1 MSAHLHIALKV
12 KRINAFFF
20 EGRYFHYS
28 TFKWA
33 AETWIL
39 TPRLLLANNLSNCS
53 SVWKSAIFLFS
64 VRSWKVGKKAL
75 KVLQAQVCTLA
86 YAEGVHWTV
95 NNDINVWQIKWLVN
109 NLLTALTSKPLLCID
124 QPAVPGFVW
133 WHRSWLWCLLGWMDR
148 ATKKQ
153 CLLPP
158 LYLCLSYKINPLN
171 NLVLLQLNIVSYATA
186 SLFKPLQK
194 YINGSSDGHNLSFC
208 IKIIVC

>member
-1 MSAHLHIALKV
+1 MHFILFLI
-12 KRINAFFF
+12 FF

-28 TFKWA
+28 TSKWA

-39 TPRLLLANNLSNCS
+39 TPRLLSANNSWNCS
-53 SVWKSAIFLFS
+53 SVRKSAIFLLS
-64 VRSWKVGKKAL
+64 MRSWKVGKKAL

-86 YAEGVHWTV
+86 CAEGVHWTI

-109 NLLTALTSKPLLCID
+109 NLLTALTSEPLLGID

-133 WHRSWLWCLLGWMDR
+133 RRRSLWCLLGWMDR

-158 LYLCLSYKINPLN
+158 LYLCLSYKIKPVN

-186 SLFKPLQK
+186 SLFKPLVSLREK
-194 YINGSSDGHNLSFC
+194 YINGSSGGHNLSFC